1 MEGIIYSIDRLL
13 SLTIGDNIAAFD
25 IHYVNIA
32 MLVWGCVF
40 CLIAGSGMILSKNF
54 DNHKRLWMILMQ
66 FATAV
71 LLLSDAAACIF
82 RGCTGPLGYWIV
94 RISNFIVFVDSDII
108 LYLFHRYVCSFI
120 FTQHE
125 ERTLKRARFM
135 NLLCA
140 VAVIL
145 VIVSQF
151 TDLYYYYD
159 DQNIYHRSPGYIIA
173 MLVPVTGMMVEMSF
187 LIQYR
192 KKLSNITISSLSS
205 YIILPT
211 IAAVIQ
217 FFFYGISLINI
228 AICNSM
234 MVMYITVMCDQ
245 NRKLNN
251 LEQKQIKTQAE
262 LEISMVLNQ
271 CIAELT
277 TEADIDIAIQNLL
290 AIINNYFGADR
301 CYIFESNYDSNTM
314 DNTYEYVSN
323 GITAQKD
330 NLQKLSMNIISLWM
344 ERFKEEKPYYI
355 ADVSKQKEE
364 PIYSILREQNV
375 DRLLA
380 VPLKRD
386 GDIIGF
392 LGVDNPA
399 NHYEDAALL
408 SSIQYFVTNSL
419 EKRVQQ
425 EKMRYLSYRDM
436 LTGLYNRNKYIS
448 IVTAF
453 KDQTLEN
460 VGVAYIDLNGLKAI
474 NDNYGHAKGDKFICA
489 AADILKS
496 VFPNNA
502 YRVGGDEFV
511 IVIQNIECDKY
522 EERITALKNIMQ
534 DKQVSISI
542 GVLWRE
548 QVDDLEAL
556 LKSADKLMY
565 VEKEM
570 YHKNREQS

>member
-1 MEGIIYSIDRLL
+1 MYSIDRLL
-13 SLTIGDNIAAFD
+13 SITIGNNMASFD
-25 IHYVNIA
+25 VQYVNIV
-32 MLVWGCVF
+32 MLVWGCIF
-40 CLIAGSGMILSKNF
+40 CLIAGAGMILSKNF
-54 DNHKRLWMILMQ
+54 DRRKRLWMILMQ
-66 FATAV
+66 FSTAL
-71 LLLSDAAACIF
+71 LLLSDAIACIF
-82 RGCTGPLGYWIV
+82 RGWTGIYGYWIV
-94 RISNFIVFVDSDII
+94 RISNFIVFLDSDII
-108 LYLFHRYVCSFI
+108 LYLFHRYVCSFL
-120 FTQHE
+120 FTEEE

-135 NLLCA
+135 NVLCA
-140 VAVIL
+140 VAVTL

-151 TDLYYYYD
+151 TDLYYYFD
-159 DQNIYHRSPGYIIA
+159 AQNIYHRNPGYIIA

-192 KKLSNITISSLSS
+192 EKLSSITISSLSS
-205 YIILPT
+205 YIILP
-211 IAAVIQ
+211 IMAALIQ
-217 FFFYGISLINI
+217 FFWYGISLINI

-234 MVMYITVMCDQ
+234 MVMYITVMSDQ

-251 LEQKQIKTQAE
+251 LEQKQIKTEAE

-301 CYIFESNYDSNTM
+301 CYIFENNYDNNTI
-314 DNTYEYVSN
+314 DNTYEYVSD
-323 GITAQKD
+323 GITAQKA
-330 NLQKLSMNIISLWM
+330 NLQKLSMNIVSLWM
-344 ERFKEEKPYYI
+344 EKFKEEKPYYI
-355 ADVSKQKEE
+355 ADVSKQKGE
-364 PIYSILREQNV
+364 PVYNILREQNV

-392 LGVDNPA
+392 LGVDNPV

-425 EKMRYLSYRDM
+425 ERMRYLSYRDM

-489 AADILKS
+489 AADILRS
-496 VFPNNA
+496 VFPDNA

-522 EERITALKNIMQ
+522 EERITALKKIMQ